1 MKKIIVILILIITSF
16 IISEVSAQVTQEWV
30 TTYNGTGVGSFYAMK
45 NAVDKFGNLIVSG
58 RTGFDFITLKYNNSG
73 NLLWAKIYDG
83 GINNDDAP
91 RDMTV
96 DDSGNVYVTGYS
108 FEGTSNGGVNWLTIK
123 YSKDGD
129 LLWKRSLDWT
139 GHKSD
144 DPKSIFVDKS
154 YNVYVTGYGY
164 AGPPPLLK
172 EDLVV
177 VKYDMTGN
185 LKWTRSHSSSVIY
198 SDWGYSVVVDD
209 SEFVYVSGY
218 AVDSIITIK
227 YDEAGTTIW
236 ERKFSNVNANYV
248 VPLFSKLD
256 KQNNIIVN
264 GYYTV
269 ATQENFV
276 TLKYDRNGNL
286 LWSRIFDSPIGT
298 LDIANDICL
307 DESNNIFITGRTFT
321 NFYND
326 IMVLKYSSDGDTLW
340 LRTYDG
346 GYNSDDEAK
355 SITVD
360 NIGNSYITGNTQS
373 PTTINDIITIKY
385 DKNGNLIWQKIYS
398 TPSNPTGQDFGKS
411 INLDNYNNVFVSG
424 SCVLS
429 SGNYGI
435 TSIKYSKLTNVPNS
449 SISVQREFKLYQNFP
464 NPFNPNTIINYQ
476 CSMFNHVAIK
486 VYDVLGN
493 EIATLINERKNAGS
507 SEVEFDGSNLS
518 SGIYYYSLFLDG
530 KLIDTK
536 KMLLLK

>member
-1 MKKIIVILILIITSF
+1 MKKITVILILIITSF

-198 SDWGYSVVVDD
+198 SDCGYSVVTDD
-209 SEFVYVSGY
+209 SNFVYVSGY
-218 AVDSIITIK
+218 AFDSILTIK
-227 YDEAGTTIW
+227 YDESGNTIW
-236 ERKFSNVNANYV
+236 ERTFFNIEVNYV
-248 VPLFSKLD
+248 VPLFSKID
-256 KQNNIIVN
+256 KQNNIVVN
-264 GYYTV
+264 GFYTV
-269 ATQENFV
+269 ATQDNFV

-286 LWSRIFDSPIGT
+286 LWNRIFDSPIGAQDNAYA
-298 LDIANDICL
+298 LDVDDN
-307 DESNNIFITGRTFT
+307 SNIYVAGRTFT
-321 NFYND
+321 NYYFD
-326 IMVLKYSSDGDTLW
+326 VLVVKYAPNGDTLW
-340 LRTYDG
+340 VKTYDG
-346 GYNSDDEAK
+346 GNNSDDL
-355 SITVD
+355 
-360 NIGNSYITGNTQS
+360 GNSIMIDILGNAYTSGYSKSDITYFDFVTLKYNPGGEVLWTKKYTNPLVTHGE
-373 PTTINDIITIKY
+373 DIVYGISI
-385 DKNGNLIWQKIYS
+385 DN
-398 TPSNPTGQDFGKS
+398 SNS
-411 INLDNYNNVFVSG
+411 IIISG
-424 SCVLS
+424 TSQLGTNS
-429 SGNYGI
+429 YGI
-435 TSIKYSKLTNVPNS
+435 TSIKYSQLTNVPNN
-449 SISVQREFKLYQNFP
+449 SISIQREFKLYQNFP
-464 NPFNPNTIINYQ
+464 NPFNPTT
-476 CSMFNHVAIK
+476 SIK
-486 VYDVLGN
+486 YEMPLSAYVLIEIYNVSGVKIQTLVN
-493 EIATLINERKNAGS
+493 ENQVSGTY
-507 SEVEFDGSNLS
+507 EVKFDGSNLS
-518 SGIYYYSLFLDG
+518 SGVYFYSLLVNENV
-530 KLIDTK
+530 LDTK
-536 KMLLLK
+536 RMVLIK

>member
-1 MKKIIVILILIITSF
+1 MNKITVILILIITSF

-198 SDWGYSVVVDD
+198 SDCGYSVVTDD
-209 SEFVYVSGY
+209 SNFVYVSGY
-218 AVDSIITIK
+218 AFDSILTIK
-227 YDEAGTTIW
+227 YDESGNTIW
-236 ERKFSNVNANYV
+236 ERTFFNIEVNYV
-248 VPLFSKLD
+248 VPLFSKID
-256 KQNNIIVN
+256 KQNNIVVN
-264 GYYTV
+264 GFYTV
-269 ATQENFV
+269 ATQDNFV

-286 LWSRIFDSPIGT
+286 LWNRIFDSPIGAQDNAYA
-298 LDIANDICL
+298 LDVDDN
-307 DESNNIFITGRTFT
+307 SNIYVAGRTFT
-321 NFYND
+321 NYYFD
-326 IMVLKYSSDGDTLW
+326 VLVVKYAPNGDTLW
-340 LRTYDG
+340 VKTYDG
-346 GYNSDDEAK
+346 GNNSDDL
-355 SITVD
+355 
-360 NIGNSYITGNTQS
+360 GNSIMIDILGNAYTSGYSKSDITYFDFVTLKYNPGGEVLWTKKYTNPLVTHGE
-373 PTTINDIITIKY
+373 DIVYGISI
-385 DKNGNLIWQKIYS
+385 DN
-398 TPSNPTGQDFGKS
+398 SNS
-411 INLDNYNNVFVSG
+411 IIISG
-424 SCVLS
+424 TSQLGTNS
-429 SGNYGI
+429 YGI
-435 TSIKYSKLTNVPNS
+435 T
-449 SISVQREFKLYQNFP
+449 
-464 NPFNPNTIINYQ
+464 
-476 CSMFNHVAIK
+476 
-486 VYDVLGN
+486 
-493 EIATLINERKNAGS
+493 
-507 SEVEFDGSNLS
+507 
-518 SGIYYYSLFLDG
+518 
-530 KLIDTK
+530 
-536 KMLLLK
+536 